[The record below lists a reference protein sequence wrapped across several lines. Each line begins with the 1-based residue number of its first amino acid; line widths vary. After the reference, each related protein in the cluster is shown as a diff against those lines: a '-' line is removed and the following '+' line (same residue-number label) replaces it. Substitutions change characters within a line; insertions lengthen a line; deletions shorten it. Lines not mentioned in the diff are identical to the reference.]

1 MTRGI
6 GDSMALKRACHDNRI
21 HSKLAPEGKQ
31 ARAIYD
37 AVEQA
42 RVEAIGSR
50 AMLGVADNIGSML
63 EDKYAK
69 ANLAD
74 VKDQAD
80 APIEEAIALMVR
92 EKLTGRPA
100 PKSGERMVNL
110 WRKWVEEKASADLDG
125 LAAKL
130 DDQNAFA
137 RVVRDMLA
145 SMEMAE
151 ELGDDQESE
160 DTEDSDDDQPQG
172 EEKSEEGGEDDSG
185 SDDSQSEDAEPSAED
200 QEAGETDAA
209 DATSDEMTDE
219 DDPDAETPGEAKRPD
234 NPFTNLPKEI
244 DYKVFS
250 TAFDETVGAEELC
263 EEEELDRLR
272 AFLDKQLSNLQ
283 GVVGRLANRLQR
295 RLMAQ
300 QNRSWDFDLEE
311 GYLDPARLVRVVIDP
326 MQPLS
331 FKQERDTKFRDTVVT
346 LVLDNSGS
354 MRGRPIT
361 VAATCADILA
371 RTLERCGVSV
381 EILGFT
387 TRAWK
392 GGQAREKWLKDGKP
406 PNPGRLNDLRH
417 IIYKSADM
425 PWRRAR
431 RNLGLMMREGLL
443 KENIDGEALLWAHN
457 RLIARPE
464 QRKILM
470 MISDGAPVDDSTLS
484 VNPGNYLER
493 HLRAVIELIESRSP
507 VELLAIG
514 IGHDVTRYYRRA
526 VTIVDAEELAGAM
539 TEQLA
544 SLFGE
549 ESATRHP
556 PRRPAARRMTPPSL
570 RLRNWLGGFAALA
583 LISVLG
589 LANSGDAGSA
599 PLDRITVNARP
610 ITQFRIGRDE
620 RQFGPLEFVGGL
632 EMTANSRHFGA
643 ISAFRFTSPG
653 SNFVGV
659 ADTGFWFFGK
669 LVHDAAQKPAGIADF
684 RMEQM
689 VDASGQTFARK
700 WEVDAEGLAVK
711 DGIAT
716 VGFERNHRIAQFRIE
731 PGKMGPAIRNLDF
744 LVPVG

>member
-1 MTRGI
+1 MAGPGDNTRNRQKTGSEADSFKRALTVAMRAISGDKELEVGFAKDKPALAGSRARLPELPKKATRADVAVSRGI
-6 GDSMALKRACHDNRI
+6 GDSMALKRACHDMRI
-21 HSKLAPEGKQ
+21 HARLAPEGRQ
-31 ARAIYD
+31 ARAVFD

-50 AMLGVADNIGSML
+50 AMAGIADNIGSML
-63 EDKYAK
+63 EDKYAR
-69 ANLAD
+69 ANLAE
-74 VKDQAD
+74 VREQ
-80 APIEEAIALMVR
+80 EEAPLEEALALIVR
-92 EKLTGRPA
+92 EKLTGRPV
-100 PKSGERMVNL
+100 PKSGERLVEL
-110 WRKWVEEKASADLDG
+110 WRPFIEEKAGAG
-125 LAAKL
+125 LSHLAENL
-130 DDQNAFA
+130 TDQNAFA

-151 ELGDDQESE
+151 ELGDDQ
-160 DTEDSDDDQPQG
+160 DTEETEDEENQPQG
-172 EEKSEEGGEDDSG
+172 EEQSEDGGEDDSG
-185 SDDSQSEDAEPSAED
+185 SDRAQPEDAEASDDDQTQAEA
-200 QEAGETDAA
+200 EAA
-209 DATSDEMTDE
+209 DATSEDISDEEAD
-219 DDPDAETPGEAKRPD
+219 DAETPGEAKRND
-234 NPFTNLPKEI
+234 NPFANLARDV
-244 DYKVFS
+244 DYKIYT
-250 TAFDETVGAEELC
+250 TAFDETVGAEDLC

-272 AFLDKQLSNLQ
+272 AFLDKQLANLS

-311 GYLDPARLVRVVIDP
+311 GYLDPARLVRVIIDP

-443 KENIDGEALLWAHN
+443 KENIDGEALLWAHQ

-493 HLRAVIELIESRSP
+493 HLRAVIDLVETRSP

-549 ESATRHP
+549 ETARDL
-556 PRRPAARRMTPPSL
+556 RR
-570 RLRNWLGGFAALA
+570 
-583 LISVLG
+583 
-589 LANSGDAGSA
+589 
-599 PLDRITVNARP
+599 
-610 ITQFRIGRDE
+610 
-620 RQFGPLEFVGGL
+620 GGL
-632 EMTANSRHFGA
+632 R
-643 ISAFRFTSPG
+643 R
-653 SNFVGV
+653 
-659 ADTGFWFFGK
+659 
-669 LVHDAAQKPAGIADF
+669 
-684 RMEQM
+684 
-689 VDASGQTFARK
+689 AS
-700 WEVDAEGLAVK
+700 
-711 DGIAT
+711 
-716 VGFERNHRIAQFRIE
+716 
-731 PGKMGPAIRNLDF
+731 
-744 LVPVG
+744 